1 VSDPGGTPVRLT
13 PVEDAA
19 EPTDDGTHR
28 RTRRRDGRGLGITP
42 LGRIDPYATVE
53 RFVIRPWPERRA
65 RRVKWVVVALV
76 VLAPMAGIAVSW
88 FGVVGDTSE
97 DLVEPVGAQADSVL
111 TIDATAQAIDLQ
123 RNELSFRLVFRPS
136 GEMVDR
142 AVLSEDVTLLVN
154 DAAGAAIKDF
164 AAGTVMEPTTVV
176 VPIDGSQIVRY
187 PFDAYDTELV
197 IGAVTSQADGGSVPL
212 TIDLALDVSLEDF
225 AATASTERLDN
236 AVTVQ
241 LDLGRRASVVLWVV
255 FFMVLVWGIA
265 LGCGATAW
273 FLLVYAKEPP
283 RWVFPFF
290 AAVLFALTNLRTGL
304 PGRPPY
310 GSLVDWASFYWAI
323 VIVAVG
329 LVGLLAL
336 WNIEARAHLR
346 EHDRHDRSAP
356 HRG

>member
-1 VSDPGGTPVRLT
+1 M
-13 PVEDAA
+13 E
-19 EPTDDGTHR
+19 EPADTTET
-28 RTRRRDGRGLGITP
+28 TRRRRQRRHDGRGLAIRP
-42 LGRIDPYATVE
+42 LSGVDPYAAVE

-65 RRVKWVVVALV
+65 RRVKWVILALV

-111 TIDATAQAIDLQ
+111 MIDATAQSIDLQ
-123 RNELSFRLVFRPS
+123 RNEMSFRLVFRPS

-154 DAAGAAIKDF
+154 DVAGNTIKDF
-164 AAGTVMEPTTVV
+164 TAGSVMEPTTVV

-187 PFDAYDTELV
+187 PFDAYETELV
-197 IGAVTSQADGGSVPL
+197 IGAVTPLPDGGSMPL
-212 TIDLALDVSLEDF
+212 TIDLGLDVQLEDF
-225 AATASTERLDN
+225 AASATTERNDS
-236 AVTVQ
+236 AIKVR

-255 FFMVLVWGIA
+255 FFMVLVWAIA
-265 LGCGATAW
+265 LGCGATSW
-273 FLLVYAKEPP
+273 FLLIYAKEPP

-290 AAVLFALTNLRTGL
+290 AAVLFALTNLRSGL

-310 GSLVDWASFYWAI
+310 GSLVDWASFYWSI

-336 WNIEARAHLR
+336 WNIEARARLR

-356 HRG
+356 RSS

>member
-1 VSDPGGTPVRLT
+1 M
-13 PVEDAA
+13 EDAA
-19 EPTDDGTHR
+19 DPTADDPR
-28 RTRRRDGRGLGITP
+28 RSGGRRRDGIGLDI
-42 LGRIDPYATVE
+42 RSHAHVAPYAAVE

-65 RRVKWVVVALV
+65 RRVKWVILALV

-88 FGVVGDTSE
+88 FGVVGDTSK
-97 DLVEPVGAQADSVL
+97 DLVEPVGAQAESVL
-111 TIDATAQAIDLQ
+111 KIDATAQAVDLQ

-136 GEMVDR
+136 GQMVDR
-142 AVLSEDVTLLVN
+142 AVLSEDVALLVN
-154 DAAGAAIKDF
+154 DAAGASIKNF

-176 VPIDGSQIVRY
+176 VPIDGTQIVRY
-187 PFDAYDTELV
+187 PFDAYETELV
-197 IGAVTSQADGGSVPL
+197 IGAATPLPDGGSVPL
-212 TIDLALDVSLEDF
+212 TIDLGLDVSIEDF
-225 AATASTERLDN
+225 AATASAERHDS
-236 AVTVQ
+236 AVSVQ

-265 LGCGATAW
+265 LGCGATTW
-273 FLLVYAKEPP
+273 FLLIYAKEPP

-336 WNIEARAHLR
+336 WNIEARARLR
-346 EHDRHDRSAP
+346 EHDRRDPSAP
-356 HRG
+356 RTHD

>member
-1 VSDPGGTPVRLT
+1 M
-13 PVEDAA
+13 EDAA
-19 EPTDDGTHR
+19 DPAGDSPRGQK
-28 RTRRRDGRGLGITP
+28 RRRDGRGLGITP
-42 LGRIDPYATVE
+42 RSRVDPYAAVE

-65 RRVKWVVVALV
+65 RRVKWVVLALIL
-76 VLAPMAGIAVSW
+76 LAPMAGIAVSW

-111 TIDATAQAIDLQ
+111 MIDATAQAVDLQ
-123 RNELSFRLVFRPS
+123 RNEMSFRLVFRPS
-136 GEMVDR
+136 GEMVER

-154 DAAGAAIKDF
+154 DAAGASIKDF

-187 PFDAYDTELV
+187 PFDAYETELV
-197 IGAVTSQADGGSVPL
+197 IGAITPLPDGGSMPL
-212 TIDLALDVSLEDF
+212 TIDLALDVSIEDF
-225 AATASTERLDN
+225 AATASTERHDS
-236 AVTVQ
+236 AVTVH

-265 LGCGATAW
+265 LGCGATSW
-273 FLLVYAKEPP
+273 FLLIYAKEPP

-310 GSLVDWASFYWAI
+310 GSLVDWASFYWSI
-323 VIVAVG
+323 VIVAIG

-336 WNIEARAHLR
+336 WNIEARARLH
-346 EHDRHDRSAP
+346 EHDRRDPSAP
-356 HRG
+356 RQRD

>member
-1 VSDPGGTPVRLT
+1 M
-13 PVEDAA
+13 EDAP
-19 EPTDDGTHR
+19 EPTGDGLQR
-28 RTRRRDGRGLGITP
+28 RPRRRNGRGLSIAP
-42 LGRIDPYATVE
+42 LGRVDPYAAVE
-53 RFVIRPWPERRA
+53 RWVIRPWPERRA
-65 RRVKWVVVALV
+65 RRVKWVIVALV
-76 VLAPMAGIAVSW
+76 VLAPMAGIAAAW

-111 TIDATAQAIDLQ
+111 MIDATAQAVDLQ
-123 RNELSFRLVFRPS
+123 RNEMSFRLVFRPS

-142 AVLSEDVTLLVN
+142 AVLSEDVTLVVN
-154 DAAGAAIKDF
+154 DAAGAGIKDF

-187 PFDAYDTELV
+187 PFDAYETELV
-197 IGAVTSQADGGSVPL
+197 IGAVTPLPDGGSTPL

-225 AATASTERLDN
+225 AATATTERHDS

-265 LGCGATAW
+265 LGCGATSW
-273 FLLVYAKEPP
+273 FLLIYAKEPP

-290 AAVLFALTNLRTGL
+290 AAVLFALTNLRSGL

-329 LVGLLAL
+329 LVGMLAL
-336 WNIEARAHLR
+336 WNIEARAQLR
-346 EHDRHDRSAP
+346 EHDRRDRTAP
-356 HRG
+356 RSGS